1 MECIFEQK
9 FSTDGRGRGRRY
21 ELCLG
26 NVNVL
31 DRLEEELHNGV
42 FVLLSITLHLL
53 DVAHGLLVERLVVVR
68 RRRAVLLLVLPV
80 VSLPL
85 GLVGGD
91 LLGSLSLSLL
101 ALGVLLYNLTSNVSV
116 CGSFPLI
123 GPPASLTPPSFKHHP
138 RLPLMM
144 KAQRAKRRME

>member
-9 FSTDGRGRGRRY
+9 FSTDGRGRRY

-42 FVLLSITLHLL
+42 LVLLSITLHLL

-68 RRRAVLLLVLPV
+68 RRRAVL
-80 VSLPL
+80 
-85 GLVGGD
+85 G
-91 LLGSLSLSLL
+91 
-101 ALGVLLYNLTSNVSV
+101 
-116 CGSFPLI
+116 FE
-123 GPPASLTPPSFKHHP
+123 
-138 RLPLMM
+138 RLKL
-144 KAQRAKRRME
+144 